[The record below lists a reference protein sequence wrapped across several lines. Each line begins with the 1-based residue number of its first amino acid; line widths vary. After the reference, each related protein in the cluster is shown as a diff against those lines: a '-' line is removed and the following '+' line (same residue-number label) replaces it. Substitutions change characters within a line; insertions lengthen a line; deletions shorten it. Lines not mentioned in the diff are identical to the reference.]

1 MRTQLPTTLA
11 AKTYHIHKMHSLSV
25 VVERDDHEN
34 RLGEARQTPGT
45 GLAAAARDSRPV
57 PCPAAN
63 YFRSPPRGTQSD
75 QTRPPA
81 WELSAAWT
89 NRRWKNGNGPGNHH
103 ADFQSRAIVPLR
115 YVRISNARR
124 PWAAARGA
132 SWRKRLSRRG
142 ARTRRRRVTALR
154 RSGKGAPAGA
164 RYFPP
169 TARR

>member
-63 YFRSPPRGTQSD
+63 HFCGPPRGTQSD
-75 QTRPPA
+75 QALAAARELPA
-81 WELSAAWT
+81 AGT
-89 NRRWKNGNGPGNHH
+89 NRRWKNGNGPGDDHS
-103 ADFQSRAIVPLR
+103 DIQSRAIVPLR
-115 YVRISNARR
+115 YVGVSNARR
-124 PWAAARGA
+124 PRAAARGA
-132 SWRKRLSRRG
+132 
-142 ARTRRRRVTALR
+142 
-154 RSGKGAPAGA
+154 
-164 RYFPP
+164 
-169 TARR
+169 